1 MESLES
7 VEIGMVC
14 LAFGVCFLVVV
25 CCYYERRRGSIV
37 DSVFVSSSR
46 V

>member
-1 MESLES
+1 MEKLES

-14 LAFGVCFLVVV
+14 LGFCVCFLLIV
-25 CCYYERRRGSIV
+25 CCYCVRKRGSIV